1 MPAWSLWGRR
11 AMTTEVMQ
19 QCADMIAADAIQDL
33 AVKLGKPEEE
43 VRTIVVE
50 SPVYEALYDFETGL
64 WQEGPDYFASLV
76 MGSKNI

>member
-1 MPAWSLWGRR
+1 
-11 AMTTEVMQ
+11 MTTEVMQ

-33 AVKLGKPEEE
+33 AESLGRPESEI
-43 VRTIVVE
+43 RTLVVE
-50 SPVYEALYDFETGL
+50 SAAYEALYDFDSGM

>member
-1 MPAWSLWGRR
+1 
-11 AMTTEVMQ
+11 MTPEIMQ

-33 AVKLGKPEEE
+33 AEKLGKPECEI
-43 VRTIVVE
+43 RTLVVE
-50 SPVYEALYDFETGL
+50 SPAYEALYDFDSGM